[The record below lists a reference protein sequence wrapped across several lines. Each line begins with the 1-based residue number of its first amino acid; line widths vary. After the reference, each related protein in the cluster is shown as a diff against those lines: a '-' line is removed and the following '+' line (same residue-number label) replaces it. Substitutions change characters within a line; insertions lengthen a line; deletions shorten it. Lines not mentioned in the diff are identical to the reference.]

1 MKSITESAS
10 LYNNLEK
17 MSSLELLISI
27 NKEDK
32 KIARATEKAIPQIEK
47 FVDAA
52 VLALKKG
59 GRLFY
64 IGAGTSGRLGILD
77 ASEILPTFGVKDKI
91 IGIIAG
97 GDAAIRNPIENAEDA
112 KNQAWYDLEK
122 YKISEKDVLLGIA
135 SSGTTPYVIGG
146 IEEAN
151 KMGLTTGCI
160 VCNKKTRIAAI
171 ATFPIEVILGPEFVT
186 GSTRMK
192 AGTATKMVLNM
203 ISTSIMIKLGR
214 VQGNKMV
221 DMQLTNEKLINRG
234 VEMVAKELNISKKE
248 AEQLLEKYKS
258 VRGAIENGRN

>member
-1 MKSITESAS
+1 MKSITESDS
-10 LYNNLEK
+10 LYNDLEK
-17 MSSLELLISI
+17 MTSLELLSAI

-32 KIARATEKAIPQIEK
+32 KIAKAAKKAIPQIEK
-47 FVDAA
+47 FVDAT
-52 VLALKKG
+52 VKALDNG

-77 ASEILPTFGVKDKI
+77 ASEILPTFGVRDTI

-97 GDAAIRNPIENAEDA
+97 GDAAIRNPIENAEDVA
-112 KNQAWYDLEK
+112 NQAWKDLLQ

-151 KMGLTTGCI
+151 KKGLITGCI
-160 VCNKKTRIAAI
+160 VCNKKTEIAAI
-171 ATFPIEVILGPEFVT
+171 SKFPIEVVVGPEFVT

-192 AGTATKMVLNM
+192 AGTATKLVLNM

-221 DMQLTNEKLINRG
+221 DMQLTNAKLIHRGIDMIMNELQVSKKIAEKL
-234 VEMVAKELNISKKE
+234 L
-248 AEQLLEKYKS
+248 QKYKS
-258 VRGAIENGRN
+258 VRVAIESGKS

>member
-47 FVDAA
+47 FVNAT
-52 VLALKKG
+52 VLSLEKG

-77 ASEILPTFGVKDKI
+77 ASEILPTFGVKDMI

-160 VCNKKTRIAAI
+160 VCNKKTKIAAI
-171 ATFPIEVILGPEFVT
+171 SAFPIEVVLGPEFVT

-192 AGTATKMVLNM
+192 AGTATKMILNM

-234 VEMVAKELNISKKE
+234 VEMVAKELNISKNE

-258 VRGAIENGRN
+258 VRSAIENGRN